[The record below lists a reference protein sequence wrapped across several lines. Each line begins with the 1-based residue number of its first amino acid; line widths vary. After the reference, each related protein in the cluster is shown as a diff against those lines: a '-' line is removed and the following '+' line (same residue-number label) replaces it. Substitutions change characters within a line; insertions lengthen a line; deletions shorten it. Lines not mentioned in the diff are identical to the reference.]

1 MEAPHIPPHRTGL
14 SQSYSNM
21 SVRNTT
27 IPMAPTNTPSAHTRL
42 EASYNPSASCN
53 HGDQHTDA
61 VIGRASTQFGDQQ
74 GHDCPQKG
82 TTHHRRNPQI
92 PQHRIHPLQSRP
104 GTSGGNSN
112 GQITPIGTPSTST
125 KTKSPSTS
133 VLSTPQRTRGNISP
147 IRFPTPEPDGLP
159 TSSSLEWNS
168 SNVSLNLNAPRR
180 NLTRTNKHKP
190 QDLKGSKLAIGARRL
205 RSPTQKITQS

>member
-1 MEAPHIPPHRTGL
+1 MLLFRCHPP
-14 SQSYSNM
+14 
-21 SVRNTT
+21 
-27 IPMAPTNTPSAHTRL
+27 APTGTPSAHTKL
-42 EASYNPSASCN
+42 EASHNPSASGN
-53 HGDQHTDA
+53 HRDQHTDG
-61 VIGRASTQFGDQQ
+61 VPIIGRASTQFRDQQ
-74 GHDCPQKG
+74 GHNRPQEG
-82 TTHHRRNPQI
+82 TTHHRRDPQI

-133 VLSTPQRTRGNISP
+133 VISTPQRTRGNISP

-159 TSSSLEWNS
+159 TSSSLEWES